1 MPGLDVAIIVES
13 NSKTSEKTWEVT
25 SEFVANL
32 IKKIPKTLS
41 SINTGLVIFNKT
53 GQYPIVNVSHSP
65 GQRAKKI
72 LIEQFQTISQKYQ
85 KTYDANSVD
94 GLEFAFNR
102 FLTEEHGSFSQHKM
116 LVALTRDRVT
126 DDHFADIRRKYPEE
140 RVLFLNVVMKYN
152 QQNLGV
158 TDFGIEES
166 LKSVY
171 SLSEL
176 TELVRRIKDETGR
189 LIYGDDSCFKRDF
202 VTAPA
207 A

>member
-1 MPGLDVAIIVES
+1 MDVAVVVES
-13 NSKTSEKTWEVT
+13 NSKTSAKLWETT
-25 SEFVANL
+25 SEFVGTF
-32 IKKIPKTLS
+32 IKRITKTLS
-41 SINTGLVIFNKT
+41 SINTGLVMFNQT
-53 GQYPIVNVSHSP
+53 GQYPLMRVSQSQS
-65 GQRAKKI
+65 QRAKKV
-72 LIEQFQTISQKYQ
+72 LMEQINTSQKQ
-85 KTYDANSVD
+85 QQNTNDINNVVH
-94 GLEFAFNR
+94 GLEFAFNQ

-140 RVLFLNVVMKYN
+140 RVLFLNVVMKYK

-176 TELVRRIKDETGR
+176 TELVRRIKEETGR
-189 LIYGDDSCFKRDF
+189 LLYGENSCFKRDF
-202 VTAPA
+202 VVTSA
-207 A
+207 

>member
-1 MPGLDVAIIVES
+1 M
-13 NSKTSEKTWEVT
+13 WEAT
-25 SEFVANL
+25 SEFVGNF
-32 IKKIPKTLS
+32 IKRIPKTLS
-41 SINTGLVIFNKT
+41 SINTGLVLFNQT
-53 GQYPIVNVSHSP
+53 GLYSLLNVSQSQSKH
-65 GQRAKKI
+65 AKEVLLK
-72 LIEQFQTISQKYQ
+72 QTHTSQLQYHNVKNV
-85 KTYDANSVD
+85 AD
-94 GLEFAFNR
+94 GLEFSFNR

-126 DDHFADIRRKYPEE
+126 DDQFADIRRKYPEE

-176 TELVRRIKDETGR
+176 TELVRRIKEETGR
-189 LIYGDDSCFKRDF
+189 LLYGDDSCFKKDF
-202 VTAPA
+202 VVASA
-207 A
+207 

>member
-1 MPGLDVAIIVES
+1 M
-13 NSKTSEKTWEVT
+13 
-25 SEFVANL
+25 
-32 IKKIPKTLS
+32 
-41 SINTGLVIFNKT
+41 IFNKT

-176 TELVRRIKDETGR
+176 TELVRRIKEETGR
-189 LIYGDDSCFKRDF
+189 LLYGDDSCFKRDF
-202 VTAPA
+202 VVASA
-207 A
+207 